1 MIMILILLIFGSVN
15 PVPDN
20 VTDDNYEALALSYI
34 EKHKELAIIE
44 MHRSG
49 VPASITLAQALIE
62 TNVGRSDLAVKANN
76 HFGIKCKRTW
86 NGDTY
91 YHEDDDLNAEG
102 ELIESC
108 FRAYGSVI
116 ESYADHS
123 NFLRTKENYMPLF
136 LLDRY
141 DYKNWAYGLKRS
153 GYATNP
159 EYAHMLIR
167 KIETFGLDAY
177 DKYPNPI
184 NTIKK

>member
-1 MIMILILLIFGSVN
+1 MILILVMLICGSAN
-15 PVPDN
+15 FTPE
-20 VTDDNYEALALSYI
+20 DNYDAIAASYI
-34 EKHKELAIIE
+34 EQYKELAIIE

-62 TNVGRSDLAVKANN
+62 TNAGRSNLATKANN

-86 NGDTY
+86 NGETY
-91 YHEDDDLNAEG
+91 YHEDDDYNKEG
-102 ELIESC
+102 DLIASC

-123 NFLRTKENYMPLF
+123 NFLRTKENYISLF

-141 DYKNWAYGLKRS
+141 DYKNWALGLSSS

-159 EYAHMLIR
+159 KYAQMIIS
-167 KIETFGLDAY
+167 KIETYGLDQY
-177 DKYPNPI
+177 DKYPDPADKF
-184 NTIKK
+184 KK

>member
-1 MIMILILLIFGSVN
+1 MILIYVLLVLGSVSLTN
-15 PVPDN
+15 E
-20 VTDDNYEALALSYI
+20 DNYDAVAASYI
-34 EKHKELAIIE
+34 EEHKELAIIE

-62 TNVGRSDLAVKANN
+62 TNAGRSNLATKANN

-86 NGDTY
+86 NGGTY
-91 YHEDDDLNAEG
+91 YHEDDDYKDG
-102 ELIESC
+102 KLIASC

-123 NFLRTKENYMPLF
+123 NFLRTKENYISLF

-141 DYKNWAYGLKRS
+141 DYKNWAIGLSTS

-159 EYAHMLIR
+159 KYAQMLIS
-167 KIETFGLDAY
+167 KIEAYGLDQY
-177 DKYPNPI
+177 DKYPDP
-184 NTIKK
+184 TEKYKK

>member
-1 MIMILILLIFGSVN
+1 MILIFMLLIFGSVN
-15 PVPDN
+15 PVPEE
-20 VTDDNYEALALSYI
+20 NYDAIALSYI
-34 EKHKELAIIE
+34 EQYKELAIIE

-62 TNVGRSDLAVKANN
+62 TNAGRSDLALKANN

-91 YHEDDDLNAEG
+91 YHEDDDLNDKG
-102 ELIESC
+102 DLIASC
-108 FRAYGSVI
+108 FRAYGSDF

-141 DYKNWAYGLKRS
+141 DYKNWAHGLKNS

-159 EYAHMLIR
+159 KYAEMLII
-167 KIETFGLDAY
+167 KIETFGLDIY

-184 NTIKK
+184 NKIKK